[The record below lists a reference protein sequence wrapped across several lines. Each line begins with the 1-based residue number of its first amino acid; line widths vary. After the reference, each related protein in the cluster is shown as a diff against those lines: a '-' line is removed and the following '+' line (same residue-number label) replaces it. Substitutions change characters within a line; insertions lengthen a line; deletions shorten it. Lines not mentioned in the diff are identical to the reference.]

1 MALGKEI
8 GEFSHKVTSVTYGET
23 STQWNVQG
31 LGSSGGTVQGTL
43 TFTGGADS
51 ECGAMSGRGVVFMKD
66 GTRMNNVGEGIWNT
80 VGQHKWRIRMLNS
93 RSNGLITLV
102 DSELDLATLSWQ
114 GKVYEWS

>member
-8 GEFSHKVTSVTYGET
+8 GEFSMKVTSVIHEET
-23 STQWNVQG
+23 SAHWNVQG
-31 LGSSGGTVQGTL
+31 LESSGGTAQATL

-51 ECGAMSGRGVVFMKD
+51 ERGAMSGRGVVFMKD
-66 GTRMNNVGEGIWNT
+66 GTRLNNVGEGIWNT

-93 RSNGLITLV
+93 RSDGLITLV

-114 GKVYEWS
+114 AKVYEWS